1 MKLYSLIVHVTNFPE
16 NESKYEGNMNQN
28 KKEEGAFFSIWV
40 ENLEDAEEGTA
51 KVRQIR
57 ESSERVQRKIK

>member
-1 MKLYSLIVHVTNFPE
+1 
-16 NESKYEGNMNQN
+16 MNQN

-40 ENLEDAEEGTA
+40 ENLEDTEEGTA